1 MPNKKQTENTNT
13 DTFNQKK
20 NELKKFSQNI
30 PDETELPSVPASRGP
45 FGWFDYNVTGND
57 LNRLTEIIQ
66 DKIIAQ
72 NKVVIRIIQE
82 FDTIYGT
89 FSALNDE
96 YIKGI
101 LISLKAAEKANEKAL
116 KGIEGVRANQEDIKL
131 IINQEKQVIQVLKNF
146 KVKIENI
153 KHLPDVDTIFANCLE
168 IQNDI
173 AIVKRRFTSEIKS
186 QELMINNLVNKITS
200 CSTLYS
206 DLKDKLDHQEKIQD
220 EQLKCINQV
229 ILKQDKSISKIEI
242 INKDNKTAVE
252 TLNKETAVHGKK
264 IDILEQ
270 QCGNMSE
277 HFESKLILT
286 KKEILELNQI
296 TQVLSKRLKNTQIIS
311 IISVSITC
319 VLMVLIIN
327 GVL

>member
-1 MPNKKQTENTNT
+1 
-13 DTFNQKK
+13 
-20 NELKKFSQNI
+20 
-30 PDETELPSVPASRGP
+30 
-45 FGWFDYNVTGND
+45 
-57 LNRLTEIIQ
+57 
-66 DKIIAQ
+66 
-72 NKVVIRIIQE
+72 
-82 FDTIYGT
+82 
-89 FSALNDE
+89 LNDE